1 MKSNFKYI
9 PKYDKE
15 FKPAILEIQ
24 KFNELVSKS
33 PDKSELIICLE
44 RTKGYNYHYKTFIY
58 KDGIGHDEDN
68 FFIIERICKILL
80 WIVGG
85 YKFYI
90 SGSDLIAS
98 KLKAAYQENGARK
111 FDYFFFKDVYENY
124 IEVISCSKEEIPKLK
139 LEEIQLSNGL
149 NGNRIGFDA
158 GGSDRKVSAVINGE
172 VKFSDETVWN
182 PKINS
187 DPNYHI
193 DGIMDSFNKACE
205 HLPTVDGVGISTAGI
220 VVDNKIMVASLF
232 LKVPKNE
239 YENKIKNIYKDCVKN
254 LEKKYNK
261 EIPVI
266 VANDGDV
273 TALAGLM
280 ELKTNEGI
288 IGIAMG
294 TSQAGGY
301 INKGGKLTGWLNEL
315 AFVPIDFNKNAKKDI
330 WSGDFGCGKYY
341 FSQEAVIKLSNNA
354 GIKFEEN
361 MTPAEKLKYIQN
373 MIENG
378 DEKEKKIAEEIF
390 EDIGIYL
397 GYTIPFY
404 AHFYEFKHLLILGR
418 VVSGKGG
425 NIMIEK
431 AKEVLKNEF
440 SELSKEIEIHI
451 PDEKSR
457 RVGQSVAAASLPEIK
472 EC

>member
-1 MKSNFKYI
+1 MSSNIKYI
-9 PKYDKE
+9 PKYDPD
-15 FKPAILEIQ
+15 FKPAILELQ
-24 KFNELVSKS
+24 KFNEEVAKS
-33 PDKSELIICLE
+33 QDKTEIIICLE
-44 RTKGYNYHYKTFIY
+44 RTNGYNYHYKIFIF
-58 KDGIGHDEDN
+58 KDGTGHDDEN

-90 SGSDLIAS
+90 SGSNLIAS
-98 KLKAAYQENGARK
+98 KLKSAYQENGERK

-124 IEVISCSKEEIPKLK
+124 IDVISCSKEEIPKLN
-139 LEEIQLSNGL
+139 LEDISLSKGL

-172 VKFSDETVWN
+172 VKFSEETVWN
-182 PKINS
+182 PKTSS

-193 DGIMDSFNKACE
+193 DGIMDSFYKACE
-205 HLPTVDGVGISTAGI
+205 HLPTVDGVGISTAGV
-220 VVDNKIMVASLF
+220 VVDNKVMVSALF
-232 LKVPKNE
+232 LKVPKE
-239 YENKIKNIYKDCVKN
+239 LYEQKIKNIYVDCVKN

-261 EIPVI
+261 KIPVI

-273 TALAGLM
+273 TALAGLL

-288 IGIAMG
+288 LGIAMG

-315 AFVPIDFNKNAKKDI
+315 AFVPIDFNKNAKKDT

-341 FSQEAVIKLSNNA
+341 FSQEAVIKLATNA
-354 GIKFEEN
+354 NIKFGEN
-361 MTPAEKLKYIQN
+361 MTPANKLELIQS
-373 MIENG
+373 MIEKGTDN
-378 DEKEKKIAEEIF
+378 EKKIAENIF
-390 EDIGIYL
+390 KDIGIYL

-404 AHFYEFKHLLILGR
+404 AHFYDFKHLQVLGR

-425 NIMIEK
+425 NIIIDK
-431 AKEVLKNEF
+431 AKEILENEF
-440 SELSKEIEIHI
+440 NELSKNIIIHI

-457 RVGQSVAAASLPEIK
+457 RVGQSVAAASLPELS
-472 EC
+472 E

>member
-1 MKSNFKYI
+1 MAYT
-9 PKYDKE
+9 E
-15 FKPAILEIQ
+15 
-24 KFNELVSKS
+24 
-33 PDKSELIICLE
+33 
-44 RTKGYNYHYKTFIY
+44 KG
-58 KDGIGHDEDN
+58 
-68 FFIIERICKILL
+68 
-80 WIVGG
+80 
-85 YKFYI
+85 
-90 SGSDLIAS
+90 
-98 KLKAAYQENGARK
+98 QRK
-111 FDYFFFKDVYENY
+111 FDYFFFKDVYEKY
-124 IEVISCSKEEIPKLK
+124 IEIISCSKEEIPKLN
-139 LEEIQLSNGL
+139 LEEINLSNGL

-193 DGIMDSFNKACE
+193 EGIMDSFSKACE

-232 LKVPKNE
+232 LKVSKDD
-239 YENKIKNIYKDCVKN
+239 YEKKIKNIYVDCVKN

-261 EIPVI
+261 QIPVI

-280 ELKTNEGI
+280 ELKTYDGI
-288 IGIAMG
+288 LGIAMG
-294 TSQAGGY
+294 TSEAGGY
-301 INKGGKLTGWLNEL
+301 IHKGGKLTGWLSEL
-315 AFVPIDFNKNAKKDI
+315 AFVPIDFNENAHKDS

-341 FSQEAVIKLSNNA
+341 FSQEAVIKLANNA

-361 MTPAEKLKYIQN
+361 ITPANKLKFVQN

-378 DEKEKKIAEEIF
+378 NEKEKKIAQDIF

-404 AHFYEFKHLLILGR
+404 AHFYDFKHLLVLGR
-418 VVSGKGG
+418 VVSGIGG
-425 NIMIEK
+425 NIIIEK
-431 AKEVLKNEF
+431 AKEVLRKEFNEI
-440 SELSKEIEIHI
+440 SNKIEIHI
-451 PDEKSR
+451 PDEKNR

-472 EC
+472 I

>member
-9 PKYDKE
+9 PIYDKE

-24 KFNELVSKS
+24 KFNELASKS
-33 PDKSELIICLE
+33 TDKSELIICLE

-68 FFIIERICKILL
+68 YFIIERICKILL

-172 VKFSDETVWN
+172 VKFSDETIWN

-232 LKVPKNE
+232 LKVPKSE

-254 LEKKYNK
+254 LEQKYNK

-341 FSQEAVIKLSNNA
+341 FSQEAVIKLANNA

-361 MTPAEKLKYIQN
+361 MTPAEKLKFIQN

-378 DEKEKKIAEEIF
+378 NEKEKKIAEEIF

-431 AKEVLKNEF
+431 AKDVLKNEF
-440 SELSKEIEIHI
+440 NELSTKIEIYI

>member
-1 MKSNFKYI
+1 MKSNFNYI
-9 PKYDKE
+9 PIYDNE

-24 KFNELVSKS
+24 KFNELASKS
-33 PDKSELIICLE
+33 TDKSELIICLE

-68 FFIIERICKILL
+68 YFIIERICKILL

-172 VKFSDETVWN
+172 VKFSDETIWN

-232 LKVPKNE
+232 LKVPKSE

-254 LEKKYNK
+254 LEQKYNK

-341 FSQEAVIKLSNNA
+341 FSQEAVIKLANNA

-361 MTPAEKLKYIQN
+361 MTPAEKLKFIQN

-378 DEKEKKIAEEIF
+378 NEKEKKIAEEIF

-431 AKEVLKNEF
+431 AKDVLKNEF
-440 SELSKEIEIHI
+440 NELSTKIEIHI

>member
-1 MKSNFKYI
+1 MKNKYKYI

-15 FKPAILEIQ
+15 FKPALLEIQ
-24 KFNELVSKS
+24 KFNEEVAKSQDKTELV
-33 PDKSELIICLE
+33 ICLE

-58 KDGIGHDEDN
+58 KEGTGHDEEN
-68 FFIIERICKILL
+68 YFMIERICKILL

-90 SGSDLIAS
+90 SGSNLIAS
-98 KLKAAYQENGARK
+98 KLKLAYKENGQRK

-124 IEVISCSKEEIPKLK
+124 IEIVSCSKEEIPKLN
-139 LEEIQLSNGL
+139 LEEIKLSNGL

-172 VKFSDETVWN
+172 VKFSDETIWN
-182 PKINS
+182 PKTNS

-193 DGIMDSFNKACE
+193 EGIMDSFLKACE

-232 LKVPKNE
+232 LKVSKEE
-239 YENKIKNIYKDCVKN
+239 YEKKIKNIYVNCVKN

-261 EIPVI
+261 KIPVI

-280 ELKTNEGI
+280 ELKTNDGI
-288 IGIAMG
+288 LGIAMG

-301 INKGGKLTGWLNEL
+301 INKGGKLTGWLSEL
-315 AFVPIDFNKNAKKDI
+315 AFVPIDFNENSKKDT
-330 WSGDFGCGKYY
+330 WSGDYGCGKYY
-341 FSQEAVIKLSNNA
+341 FSQEAVIKLANNA

-361 MTPAEKLKYIQN
+361 ATPAEKLKFIQN

-378 DEKEKKIAEEIF
+378 NENEKKIAEDIF
-390 EDIGIYL
+390 KDIGIYL

-404 AHFYEFKHLLILGR
+404 AYFYEFSHLLVLGR

-425 NIMIEK
+425 NIIIDK
-431 AKEVLKNEF
+431 AKEVLENEF
-440 SELSKEIEIHI
+440 SELASKIKIHI

-457 RVGQSVAAASLPEIK
+457 RVGQSVAAASLPEIP
-472 EC
+472 E

>member
-9 PKYDKE
+9 PIYDKE

-24 KFNELVSKS
+24 KFNELASKS

-68 FFIIERICKILL
+68 YFIIERICKILL

-172 VKFSDETVWN
+172 VKFSDETIWN

-232 LKVPKNE
+232 LKVPKSE

-254 LEKKYNK
+254 LEQKYNK

-341 FSQEAVIKLSNNA
+341 FSQEAVIKLANNA

-361 MTPAEKLKYIQN
+361 MTPAEKLKFIQN

-378 DEKEKKIAEEIF
+378 NEKEKKIAEEIF

-431 AKEVLKNEF
+431 AKDVLKNEF
-440 SELSKEIEIHI
+440 NELSTKIEIHI